1 MKPGDRRY
9 VSLPQLSEVLD
20 GISLSGGGWGMP
32 VKVARI
38 IPGDETASRHEAMVD
53 LQELKALVYE
63 AVENGRLEGG
73 RLEIEIPDRALKLV
87 GDEEGEF
94 WLEASDADRLL

>member
-20 GISLSGGGWGMP
+20 GVGLGGP
-32 VKVARI
+32 VRVVRLTG
-38 IPGDETASRHEAMVD
+38 PDDSQVRHDVIMD

-63 AVENGRLEGG
+63 AVENGHLPGSRM
-73 RLEIEIPDRALKLV
+73 EIEIPDRPLKLV
-87 GDEEGEF
+87 GDPEGEF
-94 WLEASDADRLL
+94 WLESRSPSIER

>member
-1 MKPGDRRY
+1 MKPGERRY

-20 GISLSGGGWGMP
+20 GVGLGRP

-38 IPGDETASRHEAMVD
+38 TGSDDSQVKQEALVD

-63 AVENGRLEGG
+63 AVENGHLPGG
-73 RLEIEIPDRALKLV
+73 RMEIEIPDRPLKLV
-87 GDEEGEF
+87 GDPEGEF
-94 WLEASDADRLL
+94 WLEASTR

>member
-9 VSLPQLSEVLD
+9 VSLPQISEVLD
-20 GISLSGGGWGMP
+20 GVGHSGP

-38 IPGDETASRHEAMVD
+38 TRRDGSPIRLEVIMD

-63 AVENGRLEGG
+63 AVENGHLAGG
-73 RLEIEIPDRALKLV
+73 DMEIEIPDRPLKFV
-87 GDEEGEF
+87 GDQEGEF
-94 WLEASDADRLL
+94 WLEASERAGTR